1 MASLKEIRTR
11 IASIKSTRQI
21 TSAMKMVAASR
32 LRKVQN
38 NIIHLREYAKM
49 LNYVLSDVM
58 LRLPPSYNNILLK
71 PRDDNS
77 KVLLVTLGSDKGL
90 CGTYNALLIKRT
102 LQELN
107 ALENQGGKV
116 KLMAVGKKPER
127 FFKKRGFDMVPSS
140 GENLDKVSHESACV
154 FAKHVTGLYMKENVG
169 RVLVVYNRFRNAVVH
184 DLTVEQLL
192 PIPEE
197 SMIANFALDDEI
209 PDERIILEPVP
220 EEVIDYM
227 TMQYLNY
234 NTYRIL
240 LDAAASEHGSRMTAM
255 HQATDNA
262 DEMLK
267 TLSLSYNKA
276 RQASVT
282 RELLDIVGGAE
293 GRGN

>member
-21 TSAMKMVAASR
+21 TGAMKMVAASR
-32 LRKVQN
+32 LRRVQN
-38 NIIHLREYAKM
+38 NIIHLRKYAKL

-58 LRLPPSYNNILLK
+58 LRLPPSYNN
-71 PRDDNS
+71 
-77 KVLLVTLGSDKGL
+77 VLLRSRDENNDVLLITLGSDKGL
-90 CGTYNALLIKRT
+90 CGTYNTLLIKRS
-102 LQELN
+102 LQEFNTLKD
-107 ALENQGGKV
+107 EGGRV
-116 KLMAVGKKPER
+116 RLMAVGKKPER
-127 FFKKRGFDMVPSS
+127 FFEQRGFDMIPSS
-140 GENLDKVSHESACV
+140 GENLDKVSYDSASA
-154 FAKHVTGLYMKENVG
+154 FAKHVSDHYMKGNFG

-184 DLTVEQLL
+184 HLTVEQLL

-197 SMIANFALDDEI
+197 SMIANYEFDDDI
-209 PDERIILEPVP
+209 PDERIILEPEP
-220 EEVIDYM
+220 AEVIDYM

-262 DEMLK
+262 DAMLK
-267 TLSLSYNKA
+267 TLNLSYNKA

>member
-11 IASIKSTRQI
+11 IASIRSTRQI

-38 NIIHLREYAKM
+38 NIIHLREYASM

-71 PRDDNS
+71 PRDGNND
-77 KVLLVTLGSDKGL
+77 VLLVTLGSDKGL

-102 LQELN
+102 LLELN
-107 ALENQGGKV
+107 ALKDEGGKV
-116 KLMAVGKKPER
+116 KLMAMGKKPER
-127 FFKKRGFDMVPSS
+127 FFIKRGLDMVPSS
-140 GENLDKVSHESACV
+140 GENLDKVSYESARA

-169 RVLVVYNRFRNAVVH
+169 RVLLVYNRFRNAVMH

-209 PDERIILEPVP
+209 PDERIILEPMP

-234 NTYRIL
+234 NSYRIL

-267 TLSLSYNKA
+267 TLNLSYNKA
-276 RQASVT
+276 RQTSVT

>member
-11 IASIKSTRQI
+11 IASIRSTRQI

-38 NIIHLREYAKM
+38 NIIHLREYAKT

-71 PRDDNS
+71 PRDDNND
-77 KVLLVTLGSDKGL
+77 VLLVTLGSDKGL

-102 LQELN
+102 LQEMN
-107 ALENQGGKV
+107 TLEDEGGKV
-116 KLMAVGKKPER
+116 KLMAMGKKPER
-127 FFKKRGFDMVPSS
+127 FFEKRGLVMVPSS
-140 GENLDKVSHESACV
+140 GKNLDKVSYDSACE
-154 FAKHVTGLYMKENVG
+154 FAKHVTGLYLKENVG
-169 RVLVVYNRFRNAVVH
+169 RVLVIYNRFRNAVVH
-184 DLTVEQLL
+184 HLTVEQLL

-197 SMIANFALDDEI
+197 SMIAHFALDDEV